1 MHPTRLISRRALAM
15 CNAAPRWAE
24 LTKWVARVHL
34 SLFCQ
39 VGGAVGERRTVK
51 WSPGGLH
58 FGGEVDLAQFI
69 EGCVLVRGPH
79 SHSPA
84 ALPSGIAKRL
94 TDGAARP
101 VGPTA
106 CRCVVENFPE
116 GCDPAVARDAA
127 RDALTEHIHGIVST
141 NYKQLEDELSDFL

>member
-1 MHPTRLISRRALAM
+1 MCEGLTPTRPPHS
-15 CNAAPRWAE
+15 
-24 LTKWVARVHL
+24 H
-34 SLFCQ
+34 
-39 VGGAVGERRTVK
+39 
-51 WSPGGLH
+51 SP
-58 FGGEVDLAQFI
+58 A
-69 EGCVLVRGPH
+69 PH